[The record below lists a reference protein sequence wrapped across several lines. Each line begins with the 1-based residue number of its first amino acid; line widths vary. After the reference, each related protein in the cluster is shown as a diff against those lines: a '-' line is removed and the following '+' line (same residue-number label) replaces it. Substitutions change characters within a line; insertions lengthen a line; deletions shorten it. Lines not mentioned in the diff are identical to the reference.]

1 MIGLVA
7 TAALILAFF
16 AGFQLGH
23 ADERTVVVTQTVSTQ
38 PSTETLATEPAEQ
51 SSRIQGPVIDYG
63 LQQAYYN
70 NLRVGSWVICV
81 DLAADAHLACQP
93 LGHVVI
99 DGGSAFHPA
108 SEHWPMVEPV
118 TLAAGSRMYLMGDL
132 PGRTWIADVAAPY
145 AGSYDQVL
153 GVTLNG
159 SVQYFDLGHLAP
171 GHYVIVSQST
181 NAFISAGPG
190 DQYVPVTLAAGLI
203 VE

>member
-1 MIGLVA
+1 MVGLVA
-7 TAALILAFF
+7 TAGLLLAFF

-23 ADERTVVVTQTVSTQ
+23 AEPRTVVVTQTVAAR
-38 PSTETLATEPAEQ
+38 PSTAVLASGPAEP
-51 SSRIQGPVIDYG
+51 SSRIQVPVVDYG

-70 NLRVGSWVICV
+70 NLRVGAWVICV
-81 DLAADAHLACQP
+81 DLAAGGHLACQS
-93 LGHVVI
+93 LSHVAI

-108 SEHWPMVEPV
+108 SEHWSMIEPV
-118 TLAAGSRMYLMGDL
+118 TLAPGSRMYLIGDV

-159 SVQYFDLGHLAP
+159 SVQYFDLGTLAA
-171 GHYVIVSQST
+171 GRYVIVSQSG
-181 NAFISAGPG
+181 NAFISVGPG